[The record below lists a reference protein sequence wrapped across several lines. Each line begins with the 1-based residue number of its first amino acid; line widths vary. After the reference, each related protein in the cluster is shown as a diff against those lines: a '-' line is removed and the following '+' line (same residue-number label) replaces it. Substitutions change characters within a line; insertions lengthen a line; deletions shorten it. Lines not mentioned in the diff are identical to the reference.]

1 MVTMIYGF
9 NTRELHKGLWQELN
23 NIVLGINFPWII
35 IGDFNVVLS
44 PQDRQAGN
52 AVIMVNI
59 KDFQECI
66 QNIRVIE
73 LPWKGNYYSWS
84 NKQNV
89 QDIISSR
96 IDRAFGNYERMV
108 KWGMLL
114 LNTVIQAFLITVLLL
129 SHYKTVRNARM

>member
-1 MVTMIYGF
+1 MIYGF